1 MPDQSLWISMAQ
13 HELPEG
19 PMHRLMKRA
28 NELTLCNEGTSARL
42 PFATV
47 DIGFSELLDTIR
59 ASKVQREIDL
69 VYVTN
74 LYHSAWTN
82 LHISL
87 ATLGETLTSSQE
99 DEVREVYAAL
109 GRLGMPHL
117 LVEGLSKKYKKWLM
131 PK

>member
-1 MPDQSLWISMAQ
+1 MAE
-13 HELPEG
+13 HELPQG
-19 PMHRLMKRA
+19 PVHLLMKRA
-28 NELTLCNEGTSARL
+28 NALTLANEGPSARM
-42 PFATV
+42 PFRTV
-47 DIGFSELLDTIR
+47 DIGFSELVDTIK
-59 ASKVQREIDL
+59 AAKVQREMDL